1 MRTVARLLPVLLSLL
16 LTFAPLS
23 ASACDLSCWLQR
35 NAPDCHWLGS
45 AGGDTQGM
53 MSEGSE
59 MDMSS
64 GADTGATN
72 AQTSGAPHRTVN
84 AVAHHSM
91 STQMDMARGSL
102 QLIPKSDASSSARLD
117 HSNTLS
123 PCGHGTCSQ
132 AATSVSPPSAGHDAQ
147 PVHLQFLAVDMLNPA
162 KPLTTSRQAA
172 SETPPPVSALAD
184 LLPPLRI

>member
-1 MRTVARLLPVLLSLL
+1 MRTVARLFPVLLSLL

-35 NAPDCHWLGS
+35 NALDCHWLGS
-45 AGGDTQGM
+45 AGEDSQGM

-72 AQTSGAPHRTVN
+72 SQSSGTPDRTVN

-91 STQMDMARGSL
+91 PAQMDMAHGSL
-102 QLIPKSDASSSARLD
+102 QLIQKSDASSSGRLD

-132 AATSVSPPSAGHDAQ
+132 AATSVSPPSAAHAQ
-147 PVHLQFLAVDMLNPA
+147 PAHLQFLAVDVLNPA
-162 KPLTTSRQAA
+162 KPLTTTRQAA
-172 SETPPPVSALAD
+172 PETPPPVSALAD
-184 LLPPLRI
+184 LLPTLRI